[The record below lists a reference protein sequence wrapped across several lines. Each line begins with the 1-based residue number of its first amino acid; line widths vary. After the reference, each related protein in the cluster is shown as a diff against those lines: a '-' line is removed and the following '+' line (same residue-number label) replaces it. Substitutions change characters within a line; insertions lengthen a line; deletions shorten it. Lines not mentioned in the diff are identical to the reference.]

1 MKRIGILGD
10 RRVSGYLASSI
21 IWLNKREE
29 NIVKRKLSRVLFV
42 AVICVLLLG
51 LTGIVGCATTTQVEN
66 TITIGAAVSLTGK
79 TAYEGKSVQQGYEVW
94 ADWVNSHGGITAGG
108 KNYKVKMIYYDDQS
122 DATTGAQLTEKL
134 ITQDKVD
141 FLFGPFSSA
150 ITFATT
156 AIGEKYKKLTIAPE
170 ANATNVYERGYKYV
184 FSVLPP
190 APALMVPIAELA
202 SKMNP
207 KPKTVALITAND
219 LFPISCSAGF
229 RDEAAKL
236 GFQLVLDE
244 KYAAGATDIST
255 LLSKVKTLNPDI
267 LVCSGYTAD
276 SLMVMKQCKELDVN
290 PKMYI
295 FAVGVML
302 PGFVQALGATA
313 EYVLEGEW
321 WLPQMKLTDEIF
333 GTTAVYVKACTD
345 KFGADYVPP
354 YQTSSGT
361 AAGELLQLAIKKADS
376 IDTDKVRDALAS
388 LDVKL
393 VSWPEIAFNE
403 KGQDI
408 MTIHPVIQVQNGKFI
423 LVYPEDSQEK
433 PLIYPT
439 PVWGKR

>member
-1 MKRIGILGD
+1 MGD
-10 RRVSGYLASSI
+10 RRVSGYLANSI
-21 IWLNKREE
+21 IWLSKREE
-29 NIVKRKLSRVLFV
+29 NTVKRKLSRVLFV

-108 KNYKVKMIYYDDQS
+108 KTYKAKMIYYDDQS
-122 DATTGAQLTEKL
+122 NATTGAQLTEKL

-141 FLFGPFSSA
+141 FLFGPYSSA
-150 ITFATT
+150 ITFATS

-170 ANATNVYERGYKYV
+170 ANATNIYERGYKYI

-190 APALMVPIAELA
+190 APALLVPVADMAATL
-202 SKMNP
+202 NP
-207 KPKTVALITAND
+207 KPKTVAIITAND
-219 LFPISCSAGF
+219 LFPISVSDGF
-229 RDEAAKL
+229 RPEAAKL
-236 GFQLVLDE
+236 GFQIVLDE

-255 LLSKVKTLNPDI
+255 LLSKVKALNPDI
-267 LVCSGYTAD
+267 LVDSGYTAD
-276 SLMVMKQCKELDVN
+276 SLMVMKQCKELNVN

-295 FAVGVML
+295 FAVGVMI
-302 PGFVQALGATA
+302 PGFVQALGATG
-313 EYVLEGEW
+313 EYALEGEW
-321 WLPQMKLTDEIF
+321 WLPQMKLTDDIF
-333 GTTAVYVKACTD
+333 GTTADYVKACTD
-345 KFGADYVPP
+345 KFGADFVPP

-376 IDTDKVRDALAS
+376 IDTDKVRDALAG

-393 VSWPEIAFNE
+393 ATWPEIAFNE

-408 MTIHPVIQVQNGKFI
+408 MTIHPVIQVQNGKFV
-423 LVYPEDSQEK
+423 LVYPQDSQEK
-433 PLIYPT
+433 PPIYPA
-439 PVWGKR
+439 PEWGKR